1 MERYYVGI
9 DGCRGGWVAAILK
22 DRLELIFSETL
33 EELREAVASSAL
45 TLIDMPMGLKSE
57 GEGERRCD
65 VEARRFLKRRKMSI
79 FPVPCRQSVYSES
92 YREAN
97 EINREILGRGLSK
110 QSYNLFPKIREVD
123 RFITRDMKILEN
135 IVEGHPEISF
145 ARIGGGEMKFNKRS
159 QEGFQERMEVIQK
172 LLPGI
177 ASTVEEFM
185 KKYRRSLV
193 ARDDILDAVILA
205 LAATTEGKGY
215 LIVPDMPPADSH
227 GIPMKIFIPEIW
239 RFLYEGV

>member
-1 MERYYVGI
+1 MERYYAGI
-9 DGCRGGWVAAILK
+9 DGCRGGWVAALLK

-33 EELREAVASSAL
+33 EGLRELVASSAL

-79 FPVPCRQSVYSES
+79 FPVPCRQAVYSES
-92 YREAN
+92 YKGAN
-97 EINREILGRGLSK
+97 EINREILGKGLSK

-135 IVEGHPEISF
+135 IIEGHPEISF
-145 ARIGGGEMKFNKRS
+145 ARIGGGEMEFNKRS
-159 QEGFQERMEVIQK
+159 QEGFQERMEAIQK
-172 LLPGI
+172 LLPGAPSI
-177 ASTVEEFM
+177 VEEFM
-185 KKYRRSLV
+185 KKHRRSLV

-205 LAATTEGKGY
+205 LAASTESQDY

-227 GIPMKIFIPEIW
+227 GIPMKILIPGTG
-239 RFLYEGV
+239 R